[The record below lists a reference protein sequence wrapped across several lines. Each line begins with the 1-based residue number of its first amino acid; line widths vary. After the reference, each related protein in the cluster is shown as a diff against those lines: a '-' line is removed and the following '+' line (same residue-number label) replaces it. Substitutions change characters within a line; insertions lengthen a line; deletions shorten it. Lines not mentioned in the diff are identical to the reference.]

1 MAHAAEGTVNK
12 AWFLSVLLFA
22 MFAAMTF
29 VLVIPPLL
37 VDIAADFDISVAL
50 AGQLGTATFAAWAV
64 SVVFVGPLSDS
75 VGRRPVAL
83 AGLLTLT
90 LSVVGSSFAPNLA
103 TLLALRVLTG
113 LGGGMLPP
121 NAVAAISDVI
131 WPARRSQAVG
141 ALLAVNVLTSA
152 ISVPVIALLADWR
165 GWRFALLMAGLL
177 LAAAL
182 VSNWLWFPS
191 IVRERV
197 RNLVFFQDI
206 GHCWR
211 CGSSVLVWR
220 WVSPNALPFGG

>member
-1 MAHAAEGTVNK
+1 M
-12 AWFLSVLLFA
+12 
-22 MFAAMTF
+22 
-29 VLVIPPLL
+29 
-37 VDIAADFDISVAL
+37 
-50 AGQLGTATFAAWAV
+50 
-64 SVVFVGPLSDS
+64 
-75 VGRRPVAL
+75 
-83 AGLLTLT
+83 
-90 LSVVGSSFAPNLA
+90 LSVVGSSFAPNFG
-103 TLLALRVLTG
+103 TLLALRVLPG

-121 NAVAAISDVI
+121 NGVAAISDVI
-131 WPARRSQAVG
+131 SLARRSQAVG

-177 LAAAL
+177 LAASL

-211 CGSSVLVWR
+211 CGSSVFVWR

>member
-1 MAHAAEGTVNK
+1 MAHAAEGTLNK

-22 MFAAMTF
+22 MFPAMTS

-50 AGQLGTATFAAWAV
+50 AGQLGTATWAV

-83 AGLLTLT
+83 AGLLGLT
-90 LSVVGSSFAPNLA
+90 LSVVGSAFAPNLA

-113 LGGGMLPP
+113 LEGGMLPA

-131 WPARRSQAVG
+131 SPAKRSQAVG
-141 ALLAVNVLTSA
+141 ALLAVNVLNSA
-152 ISVPVIALLADWR
+152 ISVPVIALLADWC

-182 VSNWLWFPS
+182 VTNLLWFP
-191 IVRERV
+191 VDR
-197 RNLVFFQDI
+197 
-206 GHCWR
+206 
-211 CGSSVLVWR
+211 
-220 WVSPNALPFGG
+220 